1 MRRTRIPRRL
11 PAIVESVI
19 SDHLSNPNAVFL
31 ENRATARAL
40 HLAMLLEIAPL
51 THRLLVAPERERQ
64 DFSRRRQALEALD
77 RQEAV
82 DLREQRTQSRG
93 CVEISVLLRVLGD
106 ALEDHCNHD
115 YSFSG
120 SRGNR
125 WEREPSFLRRCRG
138 RSALRAG

>member
-51 THRLLVAPERERQ
+51 THRFLVAPERERE
-64 DFSRRRQALEALD
+64 DFLRRRQALEALD

-82 DLREQRTQSRG
+82 DVGEQRPQPRG
-93 CVEISVLLRVLGD
+93 GVQIRILLCVLRD
-106 ALEDHCNHD
+106 AFEDHCDHGF
-115 YSFSG
+115 SFSG
-120 SRGNR
+120 STGNPWVR
-125 WEREPSFLRRCRG
+125 LPSSLRR
-138 RSALRAG
+138 L